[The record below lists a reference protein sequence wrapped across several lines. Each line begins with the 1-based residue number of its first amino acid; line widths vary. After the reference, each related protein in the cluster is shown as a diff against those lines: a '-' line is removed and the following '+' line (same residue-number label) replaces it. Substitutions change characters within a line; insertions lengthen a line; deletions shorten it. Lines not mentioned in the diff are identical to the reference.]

1 MSTNRL
7 RTVLGIL
14 AAASI
19 LPLTGCMDASLSQSG
34 TAPASISIQDAPS
47 AIEALDIEISGGT
60 DVARTVTRDT
70 EALIFELPVGEEH
83 TIDVDSSNFLGSK
96 MFTVPRGGLQL
107 SVPVQEK
114 IFIPDAANGRLV
126 MIDDMAGTDWST
138 NVLMDRYVDAEVGP
152 DGRIYT
158 PVRISGDYFVQAYDN
173 IDDTEPADIVTASPG
188 DWLYA
193 VGIDW
198 DREYLYYGGVDGAT
212 DTPRLRRV
220 SLSGTGEVNLDD
232 LVGSGEALLEKG
244 VYGIAVDGAGDIYV
258 SGAKNE
264 AAFAGDAPRV
274 VKIDP
279 ASETRVWVSAP
290 LPTEQEAIVIGTD
303 VIFKNGA
310 VYANNPDGLDGYRI
324 VQLDARTGDI
334 TGHFGSEPADTSN
347 PRAGEFYAPNRF
359 VGVNRAKIFITD
371 DGVNANVNR
380 LISFEPGTDAS
391 GWKTFGSLGSG
402 EDQFDFFT
410 GG

>member
-1 MSTNRL
+1 MVRNRL

-14 AAASI
+14 AAASTVA
-19 LPLTGCMDASLSQSG
+19 LVGCMDASLSQSV
-34 TAPASISIQDAPS
+34 TAPASINIQDAPS
-47 AIEALDIEISGGT
+47 AIEAFDVEISGGT
-60 DVARTVTRDT
+60 NTAQTVTGDT
-70 EALIFELPVGEEH
+70 EALVLELAVGEEH
-83 TIDVDSSNFLGSK
+83 TIDLDSNNFLGTKS
-96 MFTVPRGGLQL
+96 FIVPQGGLQL

-126 MIDDMAGTDWST
+126 MIDDMEGTDWTT

-158 PVRISGDYFVQAYDN
+158 TVRSSGEYFVQAYDS
-173 IDDTEPADIVTASPG
+173 IDDTEPAEIVTASPN

-198 DREYLYYGGVDGAT
+198 DREYLYYGGVDGDT
-212 DTPRLRRV
+212 GTPRLRRV
-220 SLSGTGEVNLDD
+220 SLSGTGEINLDD
-232 LVGSGEALLEKG
+232 LVGSGEALLEQG
-244 VYGIAVDGAGDIYV
+244 VYGIAVDASGDIYV

-279 ASETRVWVSAP
+279 SSASQVWVSDP
-290 LPTEQEAIVIGTD
+290 LPTEQEAFVVGTD
-303 VIFKNGA
+303 VIFKNGV
-310 VYANNPDGLDGYRI
+310 VYVNNPDGLDGYKI
-324 VQLDARTGDI
+324 VQLDAQTGKI
-334 TGHFGSEPADTSN
+334 MGHFGSAPGDTSN
-347 PRAGEFYAPNRF
+347 PRPGEFYAPNRF
-359 VGVNRAKIFITD
+359 VAVSRTNIFITD
-371 DGVNANVNR
+371 DGVSANVNR

-391 GWKTFGSLGSG
+391 GWKTFGSQGSG
-402 EDQFDFFT
+402 KDEFDFFT